1 MIRSGELFQALNSKG
16 KNLQVNT
23 QVITLEDNLSHPY
36 FTAIDM
42 SKNNS
47 YPIGVAVLEAPY
59 TPQISNYW
67 IKYKGAVVISFDLTS
82 LNRTNTNSLDFLKTH
97 ELKQRLT
104 NDQYNYSF
112 VGKVG
117 EFKEKGNKFII
128 HIEDVGWK
136 FLQKVPKE
144 FRDTYIANQPLGQA
158 FQAICEF
165 LGVDYAYSIE
175 DLDEYNFSADGY
187 SVTKGGEVIE
197 DVETILS
204 KWQIKTEEEEDK
216 LDDPISENS
225 ELISLDKKNKNN
237 AQYVKTAK
245 KNQKL
250 ESDEES
256 EEPDER
262 QEEFDEK
269 IMNLFIGNTYYESD
283 VESNTLNYDKITVT
297 PTASTDTTN
306 DANSIEK
313 TDDKNKTD
321 QETSNE
327 SKNI

>member
-1 MIRSGELFQALNSKG
+1 MNWL
-16 KNLQVNT
+16 
-23 QVITLEDNLSHPY
+23 
-36 FTAIDM
+36 
-42 SKNNS
+42 
-47 YPIGVAVLEAPY
+47 
-59 TPQISNYW
+59 
-67 IKYKGAVVISFDLTS
+67 IKSI
-82 LNRTNTNSLDFLKTH
+82 
-97 ELKQRLT
+97 
-104 NDQYNYSF
+104 
-112 VGKVG
+112 
-117 EFKEKGNKFII
+117 KEINKFII

-175 DLDEYNFSADGY
+175 DLEEYSFGADGY

-204 KWQIKTEEEEDK
+204 KWQTKTEEEEDNMK
-216 LDDPISENS
+216 DCLEVINTRSSIRRYTDQPIEAS
-225 ELISLDKKNKNN
+225 ELINLDKKNKNN
-237 AQYVKTAK
+237 AQYVKTVK

-283 VESNTLNYDKITVT
+283 VESNILNYDKITVT